1 MRRTATLALVS
12 LALVGAATAVAP
24 TIASATDDGRCK
36 QSGRQDR
43 ATVIGL
49 TADAELVCFRDDRPD
64 KLRRLGTVTGLAG
77 DTRLVGIDVR
87 PATGAL
93 YGLGDAGG
101 VYVVDTSSAT
111 ATKRAQLNVALQGTT
126 FGIDFNPTVDRL
138 RVVSDAGQNLRA
150 NVDDGA
156 TTVDGTLASAPGVPA
171 TGIGGAA
178 YTNND
183 TDPATATTLFD
194 LDTMNDQIALQ
205 APPNAGTLAATG
217 KLGVD
222 ATGEVGFDIMSTRR
236 KGAGPALANRA
247 LASITTPDGRTALY
261 GVDLLTGRATRV
273 GWLGDTVVDIA
284 MPLG

>member
-1 MRRTATLALVS
+1 
-12 LALVGAATAVAP
+12 
-24 TIASATDDGRCK
+24 
-36 QSGRQDR
+36 
-43 ATVIGL
+43 
-49 TADAELVCFRDDRPD
+49 VCFREDRPG
-64 KLRRLGTVTGLAG
+64 KVRRVGTIAGLEG

-111 ATKRAQLNVALQGTT
+111 VAKRAQLSVALEGTR

-138 RVVSDAGQNLRA
+138 RVVSDTGQNLRA
-150 NVDDGA
+150 NVDDGT
-156 TTVDGTLASAPGVPA
+156 TTVDGTLSSAPGVTA

-183 TDPATATTLFD
+183 TDPTTATTLFD
-194 LDTMNDQIALQ
+194 LDTMTDQIVLQ

-222 ATGEVGFDIMSTRR
+222 AGGEVGFDIMSTRR

-247 LASITTPDGRTALY
+247 VASITGADGRTALY
-261 GVDLLTGRATRV
+261 GIDLLTGRATRV

-284 MPLG
+284 LPLD